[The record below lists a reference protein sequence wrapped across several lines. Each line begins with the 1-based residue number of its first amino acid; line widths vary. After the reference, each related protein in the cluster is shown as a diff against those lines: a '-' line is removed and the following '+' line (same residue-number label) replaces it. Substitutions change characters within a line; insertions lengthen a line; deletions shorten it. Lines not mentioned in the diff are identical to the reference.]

1 MKRALLFANT
11 EWYLYN
17 FRLSLARALQ
27 AAGYEVILISPPGPY
42 GHKLRE
48 LGFDWR
54 PAPMARLSLN
64 PFSELRLLWWLIQ
77 LLRHEQIDVVHGFT
91 IKCAVYGS
99 LAARVA
105 GNRPR
110 IGAVAGLGYVFTSRS
125 IKALVLRPMVRLA
138 LRLALGGKRA
148 RLILQN
154 PDDMALFESARL
166 ARPDQLR
173 LIPGSGVDV
182 TRFKPAEGGAKRTVD
197 DAFRIVLPARLLWD
211 KGIAEWVAAA
221 EKLKSTH
228 PQITLLLAGEPDAGN
243 PAAVPAEKFKAWHNA
258 GIIEWLGKV
267 DDMPALF
274 QSVDAVA
281 LPSYREGLPKSLIE
295 AAGCGLPLITTDV
308 PGCREV
314 VTHEQDGLLIPP
326 RNADALAAAIARL
339 ADDPE
344 LCQQL
349 GAAARQRALAEFDEQ
364 IVIEKTLGVYGDLQ
378 DAQSCQTH

>member
-1 MKRALLFANT
+1 MKRVLLFANT

-27 AAGYEVILISPPGPY
+27 AEGYEVILISPPGPY

-48 LGFDWR
+48 LGLDWR

-64 PFSELRLLWWLIQ
+64 PFSELRLLRWLIQ

-125 IKALVLRPMVRLA
+125 IKALVLRPLVRLA

-173 LIPGSGVDV
+173 LIPGSGVDL
-182 TRFKPAEGGAKRTVD
+182 TRFKPPEAADKRAASD
-197 DAFRIVLPARLLWD
+197 RFRIVLPARLLWD
-211 KGIAEWVAAA
+211 KGIADWVTAA

-243 PAAVPAEKFKAWHNA
+243 PAAVPAEKLKAWHEA

-364 IVIEKTLGVYGDLQ
+364 IVIEKTLGVYGEFF
-378 DAQSCQTH
+378 

>member
-1 MKRALLFANT
+1 
-11 EWYLYN
+11 
-17 FRLSLARALQ
+17 
-27 AAGYEVILISPPGPY
+27 
-42 GHKLRE
+42 
-48 LGFDWR
+48 
-54 PAPMARLSLN
+54 MARLSLN

-77 LLRHEQIDVVHGFT
+77 LLRREQIDVVHGFT
-91 IKCAVYGS
+91 IKCAVYGC
-99 LAARVA
+99 LAARAA

-125 IKALVLRPMVRLA
+125 IKALVLRPLVRLA

-173 LIPGSGVDV
+173 LIPGSGVDL
-182 TRFKPAEGGAKRTVD
+182 TRFTPPEAAAERTVND
-197 DAFRIVLPARLLWD
+197 PFRIVLPARLLWD

-243 PAAVPAEKFKAWHNA
+243 PAAVPAQKLKAWHEA
-258 GIIEWLGKV
+258 GTIEWLGKV

-339 ADDPE
+339 ADNPT

-364 IVIEKTLGVYGDLQ
+364 IVIEKTLGVYGEFWD
-378 DAQSCQTH
+378 

>member
-11 EWYLYN
+11 EWYFYN

-42 GHKLRE
+42 GHKLRG

-64 PFSELRLLWWLIQ
+64 PFSELRLLWWLVQ
-77 LLRHEQIDVVHGFT
+77 LLRREQIDVVHGFT
-91 IKCAVYGS
+91 IKCAVHGS

-125 IKALVLRPMVRLA
+125 IKALVLRPLVRLA
-138 LRLALGGKRA
+138 LRLGLGGKRA

-154 PDDMALFESARL
+154 PDDMALFESARS
-166 ARPDQLR
+166 ARLDQLR
-173 LIPGSGVDV
+173 LIPGSGVDL
-182 TRFKPAEGGAKRTVD
+182 TRFKPSEAPAERTAND
-197 DAFRIVLPARLLWD
+197 PFRIVLPARLLWD
-211 KGIAEWVAAA
+211 KGIAEWVEAA

-228 PQITLLLAGEPDAGN
+228 PQITLLLAGEPDTGN
-243 PAAVPAEKFKAWHNA
+243 PAAVPAEKLKAWHDA
-258 GIIEWLGKV
+258 STIEWLGKV

-274 QSVDAVA
+274 QVVDAVA

-339 ADDPE
+339 ADDPA

-364 IVIEKTLGVYGDLQ
+364 IVIEKTLGVYGEFWD
-378 DAQSCQTH
+378 

>member
-1 MKRALLFANT
+1 MTRALLFANT

-77 LLRHEQIDVVHGFT
+77 LLRREQIDVVHGFT

-105 GNRPR
+105 GNCPR

-125 IKALVLRPMVRLA
+125 MKALMLRPLVRLA

-173 LIPGSGVDV
+173 LIPGSGVDL
-182 TRFKPAEGGAKRTVD
+182 TRFKPAEKAAERPAND
-197 DAFRIVLPARLLWD
+197 PFRIVLPARLLWD
-211 KGIAEWVAAA
+211 KGIAEWVEAA

-243 PAAVPAEKFKAWHNA
+243 PAAVPVATLKAWHDA
-258 GIIEWLGKV
+258 DTIEWLGKV
-267 DDMPALF
+267 DDMPVLF
-274 QSVDAVA
+274 QAVDAVA

-339 ADDPE
+339 ADDPA

-364 IVIEKTLGVYGDLQ
+364 IVIEKTLAVYGEFWGEES
-378 DAQSCQTH
+378 A